1 MTSSTLEHVPA
12 GSQVFIDSTI
22 FIYHFTGVSSDCRA
36 FLERCEREDVKAS
49 TSVIVLA
56 EVAHRLMMVEA
67 VTSGLVTP
75 GNVAKKLREKPELA
89 KKLGT
94 YQRQVASIPEMGI
107 DVMVLDVDVVRRSGD
122 LRTRHGLM
130 VNDSL
135 LCASALASGVTAL
148 ASADRDFERVGELQ
162 VFRPGD
168 LGGGSP

>member
-1 MTSSTLEHVPA
+1 MASSTLENLPA

-36 FLERCEREDVKAS
+36 FLERCEREEVRAS

-56 EVAHRLMMVEA
+56 EAAHRLMMIEA
-67 VTSGLVTP
+67 VANGLVTP

-89 KKLGT
+89 KKLGM
-94 YQRQVASIPEMGI
+94 YQQQVASIPDMGI
-107 DVMVLDVDVVRRSGD
+107 DVVVLDLDVVRRSSD

-135 LCASALASGVTAL
+135 LCASALGSGVSAV
-148 ASADRDFERVGELQ
+148 ASADRDFERVGEIQL
-162 VFRPGD
+162 FRPGD
-168 LGGGSP
+168 VG